1 MPRHLLLVATLLLV
15 IVVAGC
21 HSGAGLLGPLLQI
34 TAPAAG
40 AIVGPG
46 NFDVTVQAQA
56 QDDGATITQIVITIN
71 GGNAQTLTGANRTA
85 TFNTAT
91 LGLAGGAAVTIVAT
105 ATDSNGE
112 TAQVTRQATVGTFAA
127 PTVNITAPA
136 DAADVGPGAFDVTAN
151 AQANEAGA
159 TITQIVITVN
169 GANAQTI
176 NADNG
181 TVSYNTNTL
190 GLDAGDAVAIVAT
203 ATDSNAQTGTDTVN
217 CTVGTTAA
225 PTVQITAPANGA
237 TVEGIFDVNVTGAAQ
252 EPGTTLANIA
262 VTFGGHTETIA
273 GTGTADL
280 AGTVQFDS
288 TLDPPEVAPAVANG
302 QYTITAVAT
311 DSLGVT
317 GQAQI
322 TVNSDNF
329 LLAPGNVTGD
339 AGGQIAVPINLSDTT
354 GVAGFSMTINYDAD
368 RLSAPVVTA
377 GAAVPAGAL
386 VLPNTTNAGVITV
399 AVAGTTA
406 FLTTSNE
413 ILVVTFTAGAT
424 TGGTQVTINPTG
436 TTPLA
441 FSNAMAQPI
450 TPLPTCV
457 PGTVTIQ

>member
-46 NFDVTVQAQA
+46 NFDVTVNVQA

-127 PTVNITAPA
+127 PTVNIAAPA

-190 GLDAGDAVAIVAT
+190 GLDAGDTVAIVAT
-203 ATDSNAQTGTDTVN
+203 ATDSNAQTATDTVN

-225 PTVQITAPANGA
+225 PTVEITAPANGA
-237 TVEGIFDVNVTGAAQ
+237 NVEGVFAVNVTGQAQ
-252 EPGTTLANIA
+252 EPGATLASIA

-288 TLDPPEVAPAVANG
+288 TLDPPVATAVANG

-322 TVNSDNF
+322 TVTSDNF
-329 LLAPGNVTGD
+329 LLGPGNVTGA

-354 GVAGFSMTINYDAD
+354 GVAGFSMTINYDAA

-424 TGGTQVTINPTG
+424 AGGTQVTINPTG

-441 FSNAMAQPI
+441 FSNATAQPI

>member
-1 MPRHLLLVATLLLV
+1 MPRHLLLVATLALV

-40 AIVGPG
+40 AEVRGD
-46 NFDVTVQAQA
+46 FQVSVTAQA
-56 QDDGATITQIVITIN
+56 QDDGAAIVTIAITFNGQTQTIN
-71 GGNAQTLTGANRTA
+71 GAAGTV
-85 TFNTAT
+85 TFNTDP
-91 LGLAGGAAVTIVAT
+91 LAGGATANIVAV
-105 ATDSNGE
+105 ATDNNGE
-112 TAQVTRQATVGTFAA
+112 TAQVTRQVTVANLA
-127 PTVNITAPA
+127 PPTVEITAPA
-136 DAADVGPGAFDVTAN
+136 EGAEVGPGDFEVTATGT
-151 AQANEAGA
+151 ANEAGA
-159 TITQIVITVN
+159 TITQIVVTIN

-176 NADNG
+176 NGDTG
-181 TVSYNTNTL
+181 TLTFNTGDL

-203 ATDSNAQTGTDTVN
+203 VTDSNTLTGTDTVN

-237 TVEGIFDVNVTGAAQ
+237 TVDGVFNVDVTGAAQ
-252 EPGTTLANIA
+252 EPGATLASIA

-273 GTGTADL
+273 GTGDANL

-288 TLDPPEVAPAVANG
+288 TLDPPAVAAVDPAVANG

-322 TVNSDNF
+322 SVTSDNF

-339 AGGQIAVPINLSDTT
+339 AGGQIVVPINLSDTT
-354 GVAGFSMTINYDAD
+354 DVAGFSMTINYDAA
-368 RLSAPVVTA
+368 RLSAPVVAA

-399 AVAGTTA
+399 AVAGTTP

-413 ILVVTFTAGAT
+413 ILTITFTAGAT
-424 TGGTQVTINPTG
+424 AGATQVTINPTG

-441 FSNAMAQPI
+441 FSNALAQPI
-450 TPLPTCV
+450 APLPAV
-457 PGTVTIQ
+457 APGTVTIQ

>member
-1 MPRHLLLVATLLLV
+1 MPRHFLLVATLILV

-21 HSGAGLLGPLLQI
+21 HSGAGLLGPLLQMVVD
-34 TAPAAG
+34 AQVRGDFNVA
-40 AIVGPG
+40 V
-46 NFDVTVQAQA
+46 NAQA
-56 QDDGATITQIVITIN
+56 QDDGATIVTIAVTFDGQTQTVN
-71 GGNAQTLTGANRTA
+71 GAQGTV
-85 TFNTAT
+85 TFNT
-91 LGLAGGAAVTIVAT
+91 GELAGGTTHNVVAV

-112 TAQVTRQATVGTFAA
+112 TTQVTRQVTIANLAP
-127 PTVNITAPA
+127 PTVEITAPA
-136 DAADVGPGAFDVTAN
+136 EGAEVGPGDFDVTATGT
-151 AQANEAGA
+151 ANEAGA
-159 TITQIVITVN
+159 TITQIVVTIN
-169 GANAQTI
+169 GANGQTI
-176 NADNG
+176 NGETG
-181 TVSYNTNTL
+181 TLTFNTGDL
-190 GLDAGDAVAIVAT
+190 GLDAGEAVAIVAT
-203 ATDSNAQTGTDTVN
+203 VTDSNTLTGTDTVN

-237 TVEGIFDVNVTGAAQ
+237 NVEGVFAVNVTGAAQ
-252 EPGTTLANIA
+252 EPGATLANIA
-262 VTFGGHTETIA
+262 VTFGGHTETIPGA
-273 GTGTADL
+273 GTADL

-288 TLDPPEVAPAVANG
+288 TQDPPVATAVANG

-322 TVNSDNF
+322 TVTSDNF
-329 LLAPGNVTGD
+329 LLAPANVTGE
-339 AGGQIAVPINLSDTT
+339 AGGQIVVPINLSDTT
-354 GVAGFSMTINYDAD
+354 DVAGFSMTINYDAD
-368 RLSAPVVTA
+368 RLSAPVVAA

-399 AVAGTTA
+399 AVAGTTP

-413 ILVVTFTAGAT
+413 ILTVTFTAGNTA
-424 TGGTQVTINPTG
+424 GATQVSINPTG

>member
-1 MPRHLLLVATLLLV
+1 LLVATLILV

-40 AIVGPG
+40 AEVRGD
-46 NFDVTVQAQA
+46 FQVSVTAQA
-56 QDDGATITQIVITIN
+56 QDDGAAIVTIAITFNGQTQTIN
-71 GGNAQTLTGANRTA
+71 GAAGTV
-85 TFNTAT
+85 TFNTDP
-91 LGLAGGAAVTIVAT
+91 LPGGATANIVAV
-105 ATDSNGE
+105 ATDNNGE
-112 TAQVTRQATVGTFAA
+112 TAQVTRQVTVANLA
-127 PTVNITAPA
+127 PPTVEITAPA
-136 DAADVGPGAFDVTAN
+136 EGAEVGPGDFDVTATGT
-151 AQANEAGA
+151 ANEAGA
-159 TITQIVITVN
+159 TVTQIVITVN
-169 GANAQTI
+169 GGNAQTI

-181 TVSYNTNTL
+181 TVNFNTGDL

-203 ATDSNAQTGTDTVN
+203 VTDSNTLTGTDTVN

-225 PTVQITAPANGA
+225 PTVAITAPANGA
-237 TVEGIFDVNVTGAAQ
+237 NVEGVFAVNVTGQAQ
-252 EPGTTLANIA
+252 EPGTTLASIA

-288 TLDPPEVAPAVANG
+288 TQDPPVATAVANG

-322 TVNSDNF
+322 SVTSDNF

-339 AGGQIAVPINLSDTT
+339 AGGPIVVPINLSDTT
-354 GVAGFSMTINYDAD
+354 DVAGFSMTINYDAD
-368 RLSAPVVTA
+368 RLSAPVVAA

-399 AVAGTTA
+399 AVAGTTP

-413 ILVVTFTAGAT
+413 ILTVTFTAGAT
-424 TGGTQVTINPTG
+424 AGATQVTINPTG

-450 TPLPTCV
+450 TPLPTCA

>member
-1 MPRHLLLVATLLLV
+1 MPRHLLLVATLILV

-21 HSGAGLLGPLLQI
+21 HSGAGLLGPLLQMVVD
-34 TAPAAG
+34 AQVRG
-40 AIVGPG
+40 D
-46 NFDVTVQAQA
+46 FDVAVNAQA
-56 QDDGATITQIVITIN
+56 QDDGAAIVTIAVTFNGQTQTVN
-71 GGNAQTLTGANRTA
+71 GAQGTV
-85 TFNTAT
+85 TFNTGA
-91 LGLAGGAAVTIVAT
+91 LAGGTTHNVVAV

-112 TAQVTRQATVGTFAA
+112 TTQVTRQVTIANLAP
-127 PTVNITAPA
+127 PTVEITAPA
-136 DAADVGPGAFDVTAN
+136 EGAEVGPGDFDVTATGT
-151 AQANEAGA
+151 ANEAGA
-159 TITQIVITVN
+159 TITQIVVTIN
-169 GANAQTI
+169 GANGQTI
-176 NADNG
+176 NGATG
-181 TVSYNTNTL
+181 TLTFNTGDL

-203 ATDSNAQTGTDTVN
+203 VTDSNTLTGTDTVN

-225 PTVQITAPANGA
+225 PTVAITAPANGA
-237 TVEGIFDVNVTGAAQ
+237 NVEGVFAVNVTGQAQ

-288 TLDPPEVAPAVANG
+288 TQDPPVATAVANG

-322 TVNSDNF
+322 TVTSDNF

-339 AGGQIAVPINLSDTT
+339 TGSQIAVPINLSDTT

-424 TGGTQVTINPTG
+424 AGATQVTINPTG

-450 TPLPTCV
+450 TPLPAV
-457 PGTVTIQ
+457 APGTVTIQ